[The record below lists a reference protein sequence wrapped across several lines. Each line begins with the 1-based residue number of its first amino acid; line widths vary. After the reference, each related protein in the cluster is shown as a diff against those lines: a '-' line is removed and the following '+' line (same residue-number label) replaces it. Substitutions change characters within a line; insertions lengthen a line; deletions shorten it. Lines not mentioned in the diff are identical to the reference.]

1 MNFDKVLGQDHL
13 KNHLITTANSG
24 RIPHAQLFVGKE
36 GSGAL
41 PLAIAYARYVLC
53 GTDNSACNLKMDS
66 LSHPDLHFIYPTIT
80 TEDVK
85 SKPKSTDKSEE
96 RRVGK

>member
-1 MNFDKVLGQDHL
+1 MKFENVLGQEHL
-13 KNHLITTANSG
+13 KKHLITTADSG

-53 GTDNSACNLKMDS
+53 GADNSACNLKMNS

-80 TEDVK
+80 TDDVK
-85 SKPKSTDKSEE
+85 SKPKSS
-96 RRVGK
+96 RRW